1 MAKPRTRTAIKA
13 LNYVAQCGVCKL
25 SLKKKDLHQRILNS
39 RKFFPS
45 NKQAETIQSIADYYG
60 IGYLSLIRHIKNHVA
75 INPEEVLATEM
86 QRLANRADAQDK
98 LEAMPTY
105 NAGPQPGEVWN
116 DVIQKAKEGL
126 EDGTIKLTANHLLKA
141 AKDKSDFEIKKKNQ
155 DMAIQEMMWHFAS
168 GEAKNS
174 TNYDRRIIEG
184 GQSEDY
190 NPAEIFAGIAPEGEE
205 RPSDLH
211 SGATGDATPPRTDTV
226 LEGDD
231 F

>member
-1 MAKPRTRTAIKA
+1 MAKPRTRTAVKS
-13 LNYVAQCGVCKL
+13 LNYVPRCDVCKL

-45 NKQAETIQSIADYYG
+45 NKQAETIQAIADSYK
-60 IGYLSLIRHIKNHVA
+60 IGYISLIRHIKNHVA
-75 INPEEVLATEM
+75 INPEEVLEAEM
-86 QRLANRADAQDK
+86 QRLANRADAQNK

-105 NAGPQPGEVWN
+105 SAGPVPTDVWN
-116 DVIQKAKEGL
+116 DVIEKAKEGL

-168 GEAKNS
+168 GEALGATK
-174 TNYDRRIIEG
+174 YDRRIIEG
-184 GQSEDY
+184 GTGEDY
-190 NPAEIFAGIAPEGEE
+190 DPTSVFAAIADTGEE
-205 RPSDLH
+205 RSSGVHP
-211 SGATGDATPPRTDTV
+211 GATGDAPAPRTNTV

>member
-1 MAKPRTRTAIKA
+1 MAKPHTRTAVKS
-13 LNYVAQCGVCKL
+13 LNFEHRCSHCQY
-25 SLKKKDLHQRILNS
+25 SLKHKDFHNRILNC

-45 NKQAETIQSIADYYG
+45 NKQAETIQAIADAYNLNY
-60 IGYLSLIRHIKNHVA
+60 ITLIRHITNHVA
-75 INPEEVLATEM
+75 IDPEEILATEM
-86 QRLANRADAQDK
+86 QRLTNRADAQDK

-105 NAGPQPGEVWN
+105 TAGPVPADVWN
-116 DVIQKAKEGL
+116 DVIEKARVGL
-126 EDGTIKLTANHLLKA
+126 DDGTIKLTANHLLKA

-174 TNYDRRIIEG
+174 TSYDRRIIESG
-184 GQSEDY
+184 TGTDY
-190 NPAEIFAGIAPEGEE
+190 DPATIFAGIAPEGEE
-205 RPSDLH
+205 RSSSIHP
-211 SGATGDATPPRTDTV
+211 GVAGDATAPRTDTV